1 MGTTQTTDP
10 FTWAVVREDTPASTE
25 TSTVPAFRLWIDST
39 DCGLFMTQDDADEHA
54 RRIHSLQEQMTVEG
68 IA

>member
-10 FTWAVVREDTPASTE
+10 FTWAVVREDTPARP
-25 TSTVPAFRLWIDST
+25 VPAFRLWIDST

-68 IA
+68 CA